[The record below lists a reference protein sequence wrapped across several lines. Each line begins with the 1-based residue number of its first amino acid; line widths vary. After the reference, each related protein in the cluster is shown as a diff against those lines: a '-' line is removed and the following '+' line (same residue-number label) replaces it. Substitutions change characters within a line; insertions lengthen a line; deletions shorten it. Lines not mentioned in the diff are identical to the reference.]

1 MDDIPA
7 TNVDQHHTPPSD
19 GDECHSNLQNDG
31 KETRS
36 SEGSDTGMVNTHVLK
51 VSGTTATEHNSDKF
65 ANYEPVN
72 QASGI
77 RESLILA
84 EHLDQRNATQK
95 GEQRPQQNTNKK
107 ELNTNELSASHDQE
121 TSQED
126 QEDTKYEH
134 TDKEQSQ
141 DNEQIA
147 PGLEKLPASQVTNQN
162 IQEDTK
168 YEHTDKEQSQNNE
181 EIAPGLEKLPASQ
194 VTNQN
199 IQEDNKDEHT
209 DKERNTKIITKKGYF
224 QQYLT
229 EKGLNHQPNGKLVK
243 TTDLEFCLSM
253 YTDLDVLD
261 EDNKFICKPCTAQKQ
276 CT

>member
-7 TNVDQHHTPPSD
+7 TNVDQHHTLPSD

-36 SEGSDTGMVNTHVLK
+36 SEGSDTGMVNTPVVK
-51 VSGTTATEHNSDKF
+51 VSGTTATERNPDSF

-84 EHLDQRNATQK
+84 EHLDQKNATQK

-126 QEDTKYEH
+126 QEATKYEH

-141 DNEQIA
+141 DNEGIA
-147 PGLEKLPASQVTNQN
+147 PGLEKLSASQVTNQN

-168 YEHTDKEQSQNNE
+168 
-181 EIAPGLEKLPASQ
+181 
-194 VTNQN
+194 
-199 IQEDNKDEHT
+199 DEHT
-209 DKERNTKIITKKGYF
+209 DKERNIKIITKKGYF
-224 QQYLT
+224 QQYLI

-243 TTDLEFCLSM
+243 ETELEFCLSM

-261 EDNKFICKPCTAQKQ
+261 EDNKFICKACTAQKQ

>member
-7 TNVDQHHTPPSD
+7 TNVDQHHTPPLDS
-19 GDECHSNLQNDG
+19 DECHSNLQNDG

-36 SEGSDTGMVNTHVLK
+36 SEGSDTGMVNTPVVK
-51 VSGTTATEHNSDKF
+51 VSVTTATEHNSGNY
-65 ANYEPVN
+65 ANFEPVN

-84 EHLDQRNATQK
+84 EHFDQKNATQK
-95 GEQRPQQNTNKK
+95 GEQRPQQNTSKK
-107 ELNTNELSASHDQE
+107 ELNTNELSTSHDQE
-121 TSQED
+121 TSQRD
-126 QEDTKYEH
+126 QEATKYEH
-134 TDKEQSQ
+134 TDKEQLQ
-141 DNEQIA
+141 DNEEIA
-147 PGLEKLPASQVTNQN
+147 PGLEKLSASQVTNQN
-162 IQEDTK
+162 IQEDT
-168 YEHTDKEQSQNNE
+168 
-181 EIAPGLEKLPASQ
+181 
-194 VTNQN
+194 
-199 IQEDNKDEHT
+199 KDEHT

-229 EKGLNHQPNGKLVK
+229 EKGLNHQSNGKLVK

-261 EDNKFICKPCTAQKQ
+261 EYNKFICKPCTAQKQ